1 VYLPALPRSRRH
13 WTSEPLE
20 DERDDMLP
28 ASVELV
34 PNPSLPK
41 TPRPHDRLELLDDR
55 PNAERRA
62 RIRVEKPGHT
72 QD

>member
-1 VYLPALPRSRRH
+1 VYLSALPRIRRH

-20 DERDDMLP
+20 DERHNMLP
-28 ASVELV
+28 TSVELV
-34 PNPSLPK
+34 PDASLPK
-41 TPRPHDRLELLDDR
+41 TPRPRDRLELLDDR
-55 PNAERRA
+55 THAERRA